1 MHVFSY
7 PDSELQKLQERTCCI
22 FIASQIGPLL
32 QKTQKFITSGATEHS
47 SGIVVTKSTGLTQ
60 SSDFDS
66 NADESDTRIW
76 LHIKHSIG
84 PILSPDTDVYHIG
97 LPMISAS
104 EKLIHSSA

>member
-1 MHVFSY
+1 M
-7 PDSELQKLQERTCCI
+7 
-22 FIASQIGPLL
+22 
-32 QKTQKFITSGATEHS
+32 
-47 SGIVVTKSTGLTQ
+47 TKSTGLTQ

-84 PILSPDTDVYHIG
+84 PILSPDTNVYHIG
-97 LPMISAS
+97 LPIISAS